1 MPKNM
6 KKTILVIEDEKLS
19 RKLIS
24 GTLTNHGFECLTAE
38 NGQYALNT
46 LENNHCDLILTDLRM
61 PIMNGIDFISAF
73 RAKEAENNSKM
84 LVNNQ
89 KKIPI
94 VVLSAEE
101 GEMLE
106 YALKLDIEGYF
117 IKSLSI
123 EALVPKLKN
132 LLRIQ

>member
-1 MPKNM
+1 M

-19 RKLIS
+19 RRLIS
-24 GTLTNHGFECLTAE
+24 GTLRNHGFECLTAE
-38 NGQYALNT
+38 NGQHALNI

-61 PIMNGIDFISAF
+61 PIMNGIEFICAF
-73 RAKEAENNSKM
+73 RAKEAKTNNEIF
-84 LVNNQ
+84 VNDP

-101 GEMLE
+101 GEMLQH
-106 YALKLDIEGYF
+106 ALKLDIEDYF
-117 IKSLSI
+117 IKSLSV

-132 LLRIQ
+132 LLHIQ